1 MPGATTLDR
10 IIIAA
15 IGLLVAAVTVGTM
28 SVLVTPAMADDAT
41 GARDD
46 DGFELVTKGEDDDD
60 DDDTGTGTGTGGG
73 GGGGDSASNSNTGT
87 TRGTGA
93 SSSKSNSS

>member
-15 IGLLVAAVTVGTM
+15 IGVLVAAVTVGTM

-60 DDDTGTGTGTGGG
+60 DGDTGT
-73 GGGGDSASNSNTGT
+73 GGGDSASNSNTGT
-87 TRGTGA
+87 TRGTGQ
-93 SSSKSNSS
+93 SNSKSNTS